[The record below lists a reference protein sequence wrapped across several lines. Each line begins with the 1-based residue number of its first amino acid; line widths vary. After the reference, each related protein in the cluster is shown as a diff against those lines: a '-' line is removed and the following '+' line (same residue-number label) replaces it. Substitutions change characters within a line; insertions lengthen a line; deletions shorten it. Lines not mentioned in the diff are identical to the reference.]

1 MTDVEALSQLLS
13 GDLPREEADA
23 LRARIQAEPELAAIW
38 SMLEDLP
45 ADLAELSS
53 AETPPADLDA
63 RVLAAHTRPA
73 PVAARPTHRRS
84 PWPALALAA
93 GLLLAAGPGLGWA
106 LSVDEPVQVTIAD
119 GRHRIT
125 GDAVEVLAGT
135 TRVEVRGD
143 AWVTV
148 EPGHDPARRSGQ
160 EDRMDKSHVLSA
172 AGGAVVTIAVV
183 SGVALLWPDAQA
195 DAPVTVAA
203 GETRTI
209 GERSAGDDAGGEVV
223 VDKTPRP
230 AGLTPEVAAFVD
242 QLEQDNARLRFE
254 NQLMKGQLAVGSEPI
269 PWPDDLP
276 AALRPERFAESASQ
290 AIAGVEG
297 LEFVQEDCAE
307 YPCLVVARVKDGLE
321 PAAAQAALHQLGERL
336 GDLLGGE
343 DARTF
348 LSVAK
353 VSDDE
358 GGEDTLA
365 VAGVAPG
372 GRDDISDGL
381 TERMM
386 QRVQGLEQELGP
398 DAPPE

>member
-1 MTDVEALSQLLS
+1 MDESSNLSRSVAAALGIAAGIALGWVALWTGAASAAFDPGSPEETS
-13 GDLPREEADA
+13 GPTEADCEA
-23 LRARIQAEPELAAIW
+23 QLPELTERTDA
-38 SMLEDLP
+38 
-45 ADLAELSS
+45 
-53 AETPPADLDA
+53 LD
-63 RVLAAHTRPA
+63 T
-73 PVAARPTHRRS
+73 
-84 PWPALALAA
+84 
-93 GLLLAAGPGLGWA
+93 
-106 LSVDEPVQVTIAD
+106 
-119 GRHRIT
+119 
-125 GDAVEVLAGT
+125 
-135 TRVEVRGD
+135 
-143 AWVTV
+143 
-148 EPGHDPARRSGQ
+148 
-160 EDRMDKSHVLSA
+160 
-172 AGGAVVTIAVV
+172 
-183 SGVALLWPDAQA
+183 
-195 DAPVTVAA
+195 
-203 GETRTI
+203 
-209 GERSAGDDAGGEVV
+209 
-223 VDKTPRP
+223 
-230 AGLTPEVAAFVD
+230 EVAALKFEEGLLRS
-242 QLEQDNARLRFE
+242 QLGIIGGL
-254 NQLMKGQLAVGSEPI
+254 PI